1 MPTERSTRRRRRRQA
16 RRRGFVAL
24 AVIVVVAIV
33 AGVAV
38 VRALTGAG
46 DAAPSAARDGSGQ
59 TATHAGSDKAGGSAA
74 GADVTAGASPTST
87 TAAEPAP
94 VRVVSGGD
102 VMTDRVVK
110 SYINANGAGAVLRG
124 IAPQLQKG
132 DVAWVNLES
141 PLSNLGSPEPG
152 KDYVFEGPPS
162 MVPALAAAGIDL
174 VTLGNNHTVDY
185 GQAALA
191 DTIKRLEKA
200 GVQVV
205 GAGLDDKDAWT
216 AAIVKT
222 SGGATIGFL
231 AWSDVLWPGY
241 KASSKPGVAEGR
253 TDIPRMKRSI
263 RALAKEVDYV
273 VVGYHWGIE
282 YEHYPWGPQTSEA
295 HAAIDAGADLVIG
308 HHPHVLQGF
317 ETYKGRLIAYSLGDL
332 VFDHYSIAT
341 GQTVLVDA
349 VLTPDGVKATL
360 VPVYVSSSGIPAVQK
375 GSDATTIL
383 SLVRQYSKALDT
395 DVVIKGD
402 VATLRAGKR

>member
-1 MPTERSTRRRRRRQA
+1 MHIYRSERLSRRRRA
-16 RRRGFVAL
+16 RIRGLIAL
-24 AVIVVVAIV
+24 AVIV
-33 AGVAV
+33 GVASV
-38 VRALTGAG
+38 GGIALARALTGG
-46 DAAPSAARDGSGQ
+46 RGEAPAAARDGSGPA
-59 TATHAGSDKAGGSAA
+59 ATHAASSGAA
-74 GADVTAGASPTST
+74 ATP
-87 TAAEPAP
+87 AAEPPAEPPP

-102 VMTDRVVK
+102 VMVDRVVEGYIG
-110 SYINANGAGAVLRG
+110 SYGADAVLRG
-124 IAPQLQKG
+124 IGPQLKKG
-132 DVAWVNLES
+132 DAAWVNLES
-141 PLSNLGSPEPG
+141 PLSTLGSPTPG
-152 KDYVFEGPPS
+152 KDYTFEGPPS
-162 MVPALAAAGIDL
+162 MAPALAAAGIDL
-174 VTLGNNHTVDY
+174 VTLGNNHSVDY
-185 GQAALA
+185 GRAALM

-205 GAGLDDKDAWT
+205 GAGRDDEDAWT
-216 AAIVKT
+216 AAIVET

-241 KASSKPGVAEGR
+241 RATSTPGVAEGR
-253 TDIPRMKRSI
+253 TDIPRMKQSI

-273 VVGYHWGIE
+273 VVGYHWGLE
-282 YEHYPWGPQTSEA
+282 YEHYPWGAQTSEA

-402 VATLRAGKR
+402 VATVRAGKK

>member
-1 MPTERSTRRRRRRQA
+1 MSATRTDRSARRRRRRRA
-16 RRRGFVAL
+16 RIRGLIAL
-24 AVIVVVAIV
+24 AVIV
-33 AGVAV
+33 AV
-38 VRALTGAG
+38 VIVGGIALARALTGG
-46 DAAPSAARDGSGQ
+46 RGEAPAAARDGSGQ
-59 TATHAGSDKAGGSAA
+59 TATHSVSADA
-74 GADVTAGASPTST
+74 GATPAADASS
-87 TAAEPAP
+87 EPPP

-110 SYINANGAGAVLRG
+110 GYINTYGADAVLRG
-124 IAPQLQKG
+124 IAPQLEKG
-132 DVAWVNLES
+132 DAAWVNLES
-141 PLSNLGSPEPG
+141 PLSTLGSPTSG
-152 KDYVFEGPPS
+152 KDYTFEGPPS
-162 MVPALAAAGIDL
+162 MAKALAAAGIDL
-174 VTLGNNHTVDY
+174 VTMGNNHAVDY
-185 GQAALA
+185 GQSALV
-191 DTIKRLEKA
+191 DSIKRLEKA

-205 GAGLDDKDAWT
+205 GAGRNDEDAWT

-222 SGGATIGFL
+222 SGGASIGFL

-241 KASSKPGVAEGR
+241 RATSKPGVAEGR
-253 TDIPRMKRSI
+253 TDIPRMKKSI

-273 VVGYHWGIE
+273 VVGYHWGLE
-282 YEHYPWGPQTSEA
+282 YQHYPFGPQTDEA

-349 VLTPDGVKATL
+349 VLSPDGVKATL

-383 SLVRQYSKALDT
+383 SLVRQYSKALGT
-395 DVVIKGD
+395 NVVIKGD
-402 VATLRAGKR
+402 VATVRAGKK

>member
-1 MPTERSTRRRRRRQA
+1 MPIDRSTRRRQA
-16 RRRGFVAL
+16 RRRGLIAL
-24 AVIVVVAIV
+24 AVIVVVAIA
-33 AGVAV
+33 AGVALA
-38 VRALTGAG
+38 RALVGEDGAS
-46 DAAPSAARDGSGQ
+46 PSAAQNGPGQTTTHSDSGQ
-59 TATHAGSDKAGGSAA
+59 A
-74 GADVTAGASPTST
+74 GATPDASAGVSASGSP
-87 TAAEPAP
+87 PANADPPP

-102 VMTDRVVK
+102 VMADRVVK
-110 SYINANGAGAVLRG
+110 DYISANGAGAVLRG

-132 DVAWVNLES
+132 DAAWVNLES
-141 PLSNLGSPEPG
+141 PLSTLGSPTPG
-152 KDYVFEGPPS
+152 KDYTFEGPPS
-162 MVPALAAAGIDL
+162 MVPALADAGIDL
-174 VTLGNNHTVDY
+174 VTLGNNHSADY

-205 GAGLDDKDAWT
+205 GAGLNDKDAWT
-216 AAIVKT
+216 AAVVET

-241 KASSKPGVAEGR
+241 RATNKPGVAEGR
-253 TDIPRMKRSI
+253 TEVPRMKESI

-282 YEHYPWGPQTSEA
+282 YEHYPYGLQTSEA

-332 VFDHYSIAT
+332 VFDHYSIET

-349 VLTPDGVKATL
+349 VLTPDGVTATL
-360 VPVYVSSSGIPAVQK
+360 TPVYVSSSGVPAVQH
-375 GSDATTIL
+375 GAAGRTIL
-383 SLVRQYSKALDT
+383 ALVKHYSSALDT
-395 DVVIKGD
+395 TVVIKGD
-402 VATLRAGKR
+402 TATVRAGRK

>member
-1 MPTERSTRRRRRRQA
+1 MPTERSTRRRRRQA

-24 AVIVVVAIV
+24 ALIVVVAIV
-33 AGVAV
+33 ASFAVA
-38 VRALTGAG
+38 RSLTGGG
-46 DAAPSAARDGSGQ
+46 DEASSTARDGSGQ
-59 TATHAGSDKAGGSAA
+59 TATHAGSGEAGDAAAGAGGSAA
-74 GADVTAGASPTST
+74 TDASPT
-87 TAAEPAP
+87 AAAPAP

-141 PLSNLGSPEPG
+141 PLSNLGSPAPG
-152 KDYVFEGPPS
+152 KDYVFEGPPG

-205 GAGLDDKDAWT
+205 GAGLNDTDAWT
-216 AAIVKT
+216 AAVVRT

-241 KASSKPGVAEGR
+241 RATNKPGVAEGR

-317 ETYKGRLIAYSLGDL
+317 ETYKNRLIAYSLGDL

-349 VLTPDGVKATL
+349 VLTPDGVTATL
-360 VPVYVSSSGIPAVQK
+360 IPVYVSSSGIPAVQH
-375 GSDATTIL
+375 DAAGRTIL
-383 SLVRQYSKALDT
+383 KLVKQYSAALDT
-395 DVVIKGD
+395 TVVIRGD
-402 VATLRAGKR
+402 TATVRAGKN

>member
-1 MPTERSTRRRRRRQA
+1 MSATRNDRRVRLRRRRRA
-16 RRRGFVAL
+16 RIRGVIAL
-24 AVIVVVAIV
+24 AGIVVLVIVGGIAL
-33 AGVAV
+33 ARAV
-38 VRALTGAG
+38 TGGRGEAPAAAQDGSRPSPTQAASG
-46 DAAPSAARDGSGQ
+46 DAGATPIADAP
-59 TATHAGSDKAGGSAA
+59 
-74 GADVTAGASPTST
+74 
-87 TAAEPAP
+87 AEPPP
-94 VRVVSGGD
+94 VRIVSGGD

-110 SYINANGAGAVLRG
+110 SYISAQGAGAVLRG
-124 IAPQLQKG
+124 IAPQLEKG
-132 DVAWVNLES
+132 DAAWVNLES
-141 PLSNLGSPEPG
+141 PLSTLGSPTPG
-152 KDYVFEGPPS
+152 KDYTFEGPPS
-162 MVPALAAAGIDL
+162 MAKALAAAGINV

-185 GQAALA
+185 GQAALV

-205 GAGLDDKDAWT
+205 GAGRDDKDAWT
-216 AAIVKT
+216 PAIVKT

-241 KASSKPGVAEGR
+241 RATSKPGVAEGR
-253 TDIPRMKRSI
+253 TDIQRMKRSI

-273 VVGYHWGIE
+273 VVGYHWGLE
-282 YEHYPWGPQTSEA
+282 YENYPWGAQTSEA

-402 VATLRAGKR
+402 VATLRAGKK